1 MSSGRWTPLVRW
13 LRGLLW
19 AIVVVLLLLVAGL
32 VWVLATQR
40 GLETVLALTSRV
52 LPGFSVGSVE
62 GCLLG
67 PLQLRDLRYRDA
79 SLELDLARLEFDWLP
94 SQLWQGQLHVE
105 RLRLDGLHV
114 NQLQASPPVTATE
127 PFSLQDLAPPLAV
140 TVNELTASDL
150 QFQPADA
157 ATPIHIERLELQ
169 AAVRE
174 QTLHLT
180 RLAVVAP
187 QGRAQLA
194 GQLGLTGANPL
205 QLTLDGTLPLP
216 NLAPLDLRARIGGE
230 LQQTLQVGVD
240 LAGPVTA
247 TLNGELQQ
255 VLTAPRWSAQLDLKQ
270 LTLGQWS
277 PDLRDSVLSGQV
289 QGQGT
294 LDRFQT
300 KANLAT
306 HLPTVGPV
314 QAVAELAG
322 DPATIQIKSLQLRS
336 DGRLLAVTAQGTLR
350 LAELSVDASGGW
362 QGLTWPLTG
371 PPQVESSQGEFSV
384 QGKLDDYRLKLTAAL
399 TGPELGRLTAR
410 LAASGNEQRVRLDEL
425 NLQAPNSPRTVSAKG
440 EFNLSDQ
447 TWRLDGDWQ
456 QLAWPLV
463 GTPQVESLR
472 GNVQAGGTLQ
482 AYRFQLT
489 AQVQGTDL
497 PSGDWRLEGQG
508 TAQGLPAVNLDGR
521 LLGGEL
527 RGTLNL
533 AWQPEPRWQTALTGN
548 NLNPAE
554 KWPQWPG
561 RLAFKLEN
569 QGSVTQGTL
578 RTVLN
583 LAELS
588 GTLNQQ
594 PVQGKGRVE
603 LDGQAVR
610 IQDLQV
616 TAGQIKL
623 EAAGELNQRWDLRW
637 QLAAPE
643 LGRLLPGASGR
654 LNSKGTVQGM
664 RAQPLVELTVDGDA
678 LKYRD
683 NALQRLR
690 VSAGVDVSGTRRSQ
704 FKLDGDGLQ
713 TAGRRWRTLHL
724 EGAGTP
730 DNHNLQADL
739 AGEMGRFALALQG
752 RFNSA
757 TQAWQGQLTRLTAQ
771 ETAAGNWQLDQPIAL
786 QASARQARLEPGC
799 LVSAPTRVCLQG
811 RWDATAG
818 AEGRVSLDRLDL
830 ARFAFLLPPGVKLE
844 TAILSGEASGSRRA
858 DGSLR
863 GNTNLRLSPTRLR
876 FQANGTPVTLATEGG
891 ELRAESN
898 GNEVTARLTLDL
910 GQLGRAAGNVQVR
923 DLRGAGQLGG
933 NLTAE
938 INDLSL
944 VSVLVPELQQVKGQ
958 VQADVKLAGT
968 LAAPL
973 PGGTLRLTGGTADI
987 PRLDVHLREIE
998 FDATSS
1004 DGGRLWRLSGGVRST
1019 DSRGSARAGDEGGR
1033 VRPGDGRLKLLGRW
1047 QPGGRLDLG
1056 VIGQDF
1062 VVADAPGLRARI
1074 NPDLT
1079 VVMEQGQVQ
1088 VNGQVVIPRARLNA
1102 GGEAF
1107 GEGVVSPS
1115 PDVIIVTRAD
1125 GTAPPT
1131 TSPATAVAINVRIV
1145 LGDDIW
1151 VKAFDFR
1158 GKLKG
1163 NLLIEKA
1170 PNLPPR
1176 GTGTIQVATGEY
1188 LIYNQ
1193 PLQIER
1199 GRVLFSGGPL
1209 DNPGLD
1215 LRVQRTAPAPPT
1227 SGPGGAREVTV
1238 GAQVSGTLRNPRLT
1252 LFSRPAMPD
1261 SSILSYL
1268 ATGQPPESSGN
1279 TSLTLGRYLRPDL
1292 YVGYRLGL
1300 SGNANTFVLRYRL
1313 TRRLDLEATTSSEQ
1327 SGADLFYTIERP

>member
-1 MSSGRWTPLVRW
+1 MIRRW
-13 LRGLLW
+13 LRWLLGS
-19 AIVVVLLLLVAGL
+19 VVIGLLLVAVSLIGI
-32 VWVLATQR
+32 LATQR
-40 GLETVLALTSRV
+40 GLESVLALTSRV

-67 PLQLRDLRYRDA
+67 PLQLRDVHYRDA
-79 SLELDLARLEFDWLP
+79 SLALDLAQLEFDWLP
-94 SQLWQGQLHVE
+94 RRLWQGELHIE
-105 RLRLDGLHV
+105 RLRLRGLAVH
-114 NQLQASPPVTATE
+114 QLQASPPATDTE
-127 PFSLQDLAPPLAV
+127 PFSLPDLALPLAV
-140 TVNELTASDL
+140 MVNELTATDL
-150 QFQPADA
+150 QFQPVDA
-157 ATPIHIERLELQ
+157 AEPIRLERLELQ

-174 QTLHLT
+174 QTLHLS
-180 RLAVVAP
+180 RLAVAAP
-187 QGRAQLA
+187 QGQAQLA
-194 GQLGLTGANPL
+194 GQLGLTGTNPL
-205 QLTLDGTLPLP
+205 QLTLDGTLRLP
-216 NLAPLDLRARIGGE
+216 DLVPLDLRARIGGE
-230 LQQTLQVGVD
+230 LQQTLQLGMD

-247 TLNGELQQ
+247 TLNGEVQQ
-255 VLTAPRWSAQLDLKQ
+255 VLTAPRWSVQLDLKQ
-270 LTLGQWS
+270 LALGQWS
-277 PDLRDSVLSGQV
+277 PDLRDSVLAGQV
-289 QGQGT
+289 EGQGT
-294 LDRFQT
+294 LDRFET
-300 KANLAT
+300 KADLAT
-306 HLPTVGPV
+306 RLPTVGPV

-322 DPATIQIKSLQLRS
+322 DPATIQVKGLQLRS
-336 DGRLLAVTAQGTLR
+336 DSGPLAVTAQGTLR
-350 LAELSVDASGGW
+350 LAELSVDASGSW
-362 QGLTWPLTG
+362 QGLVWPLTG
-371 PPQVESSQGEFSV
+371 SPQVESPQGEFSL
-384 QGKLDDYRLKLTAAL
+384 QGKLDDYRLQLTAGL
-399 TGPELGRLTAR
+399 TGPELGPLTAR
-410 LAASGNEQRVRLDEL
+410 LAASGKEQRIRLDEL
-425 NLQAPNSPRTVSAKG
+425 NLQAPNSPRTVNAKG

-463 GTPQVESLR
+463 GVPQFESQR
-472 GNVQAGGTLQ
+472 GNVQAGGNLQ

-489 AQVQGTDL
+489 AQAQGTDL
-497 PSGDWRLEGQG
+497 PTGNWRLEGQG
-508 TAQGLPAVNLDGR
+508 TDQGLPAVNLDGR

-533 AWQPEPRWQTALTGN
+533 AWQPELRWQTALTGN
-548 NLNPAE
+548 NLNPGE

-578 RTVLN
+578 RTALN

-594 PVQGKGRVE
+594 AIQGKGRVE
-603 LDGQAVR
+603 LDGQALR

-637 QLAAPE
+637 RLAAPE
-643 LGRLLPGASGR
+643 LGRLLPGAGGR
-654 LNSKGTVQGM
+654 LNSQGTVQGT
-664 RAQPLVELTVDGDA
+664 RTQPVVELTLDGDA

-683 NALQRLR
+683 NVLQRLR
-690 VSAGVDVSGTRRSQ
+690 VSANVDVAGTRRSRLQ
-704 FKLDGDGLQ
+704 LQGEGLQ
-713 TAGRRWRTLHL
+713 AAGQRWRVLRL
-724 EGAGTP
+724 EGSGTP

-739 AGEMGRFALALQG
+739 AGRLGRFALALQG

-771 ETAAGNWQLDQPIAL
+771 ETAAGNWQLAQPLAL

-799 LVSAPTRVCLQG
+799 LVSTPTRVCLQG
-811 RWDATAG
+811 RWDSAAG
-818 AEGRVSLDRLDL
+818 ADGRISLDQLDL
-830 ARFAFLLPPGVKLE
+830 ARFAFLLPPAVKLE
-844 TAILSGEASGSRRA
+844 TATLSGEASGSRRA

-863 GNTNLRLSPTRLR
+863 GTANLRLSPTQLRL
-876 FQANGTPVTLATEGG
+876 QANGKPITLATEGG
-891 ELRAESN
+891 QLRAESN
-898 GNEVTARLTLDL
+898 GNDVTAQLALDL
-910 GQLGRAAGNVQVR
+910 GKLGRTSGNVQVR
-923 DLRGAGQLGG
+923 DLRGAGRLGG
-933 NLTAE
+933 NLTAG
-938 INDLSL
+938 ITDLSL
-944 VSVLVPELQQVKGQ
+944 VSALVPELQQVKGQ
-958 VQADVKLAGT
+958 LQADIKLAGT

-973 PGGTLRLTGGTADI
+973 PTGTLRLTQGAAEL

-998 FDATSS
+998 FEASG
-1004 DGGRLWRLSGGVRST
+1004 DGKGPWRLSGGVRST
-1019 DSRGSARAGDEGGR
+1019 DSRGSAGVGDEGGAR
-1033 VRPGDGRLKLLGRW
+1033 SGDGRLKLLGRW

-1056 VIGQDF
+1056 VVGQDF
-1062 VVADAPGLRARI
+1062 VVANAPGLRARV

-1079 VVMEQGQVQ
+1079 VSMEQEQVQ
-1088 VNGQVVIPRARLNA
+1088 VNGQVLIPYARLNV

-1107 GEGVVSPS
+1107 GEGAVRPS

-1131 TSPATAVAINVRIV
+1131 TRPATAVAVNVRLV
-1145 LGDDIW
+1145 LGDDIRIT
-1151 VKAFDFR
+1151 AFVFR
-1158 GKLKG
+1158 GKVKG
-1163 NLLIEKA
+1163 NLLIEQV

-1176 GTGTIQVATGEY
+1176 GTGTIEVAAGEY
-1188 LIYNQ
+1188 LIFNQ

-1215 LRVQRTAPAPPT
+1215 LRVKRTAPAPPT
-1227 SGPGGAREVTV
+1227 RRPGGAREVTV

-1268 ATGQPPESSGN
+1268 ATGQPPQTTGN
-1279 TSLTLGRYLRPDL
+1279 TSLTLGRYLNPDL

-1300 SGNANTFVLRYRL
+1300 FGSANSFVLRYRL